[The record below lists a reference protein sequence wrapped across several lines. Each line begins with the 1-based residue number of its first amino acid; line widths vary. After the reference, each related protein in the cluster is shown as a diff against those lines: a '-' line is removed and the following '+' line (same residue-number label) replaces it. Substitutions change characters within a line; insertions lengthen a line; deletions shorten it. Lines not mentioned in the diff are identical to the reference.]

1 MAGFALQH
9 LGDED
14 VQGYLE
20 VIVPQMRIN
29 GHEPFGAYADVL
41 PVLEVELP
49 IFWLYGAWLAEMVL
63 LNQYRFPM
71 VMR

>member
-1 MAGFALQH
+1 M
-9 LGDED
+9 
-14 VQGYLE
+14 
-20 VIVPQMRIN
+20 PQMRIN